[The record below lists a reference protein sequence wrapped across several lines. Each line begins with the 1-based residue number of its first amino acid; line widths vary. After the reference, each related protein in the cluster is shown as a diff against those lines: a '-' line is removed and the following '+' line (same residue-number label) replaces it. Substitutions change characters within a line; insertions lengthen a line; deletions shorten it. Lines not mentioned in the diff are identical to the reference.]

1 MCIFAQVRAKDKSH
15 RDELLQHLA
24 RAIGDTSRRS
34 RDPYLNSSDSN
45 DEEDADD
52 EEEEAEFGVV

>member
-15 RDELLQHLA
+15 RDEILQHLS
-24 RAIGDTSRRS
+24 RAIRDTSRRA
-34 RDPYLNSSDSN
+34 RNPYLNSSDSN

-52 EEEEAEFGVV
+52 EWRDT